1 MIILRLQKMH
11 KNVKT
16 YPGMILSEAMY
27 VREIDEPP
35 VSEEICLNHVC
46 MCKEIRDITENAETL
61 QKKECLP
68 GFIKGRKCLSKE
80 TYE

>member
-1 MIILRLQKMH
+1 
-11 KNVKT
+11 
-16 YPGMILSEAMY
+16 

-35 VSEEICLNHVC
+35 VSAEICLNHVC

-61 QKKECLP
+61 QKKEGLP